1 MCYLNHTCS
10 LYDLIGS
17 KIKRGDI
24 ALKLTVTLTP
34 SLPTLGRKMCVL
46 RQYHLYTG
54 MDLSV
59 PGIVATMNDKVRNSI
74 VLRLAK
80 GLPQS

>member
-17 KIKRGDI
+17 KVKRGDI

-34 SLPTLGRKMCVL
+34 SLPTLGRKMCIL

-59 PGIVATMNDKVRNSI
+59 PGIVSTMNDKVRNSI
-74 VLRLAK
+74 VLWLAK

>member
-17 KIKRGDI
+17 KVKRGDI
-24 ALKLTVTLTP
+24 ALNFTVTLTP
-34 SLPTLGRKMCVL
+34 SLPTLGRKMCIL
-46 RQYHLYTG
+46 RQYHLYTE

-59 PGIVATMNDKVRNSI
+59 PGIVSTMNDKVRNST
-74 VLRLAK
+74 VPRLAK
-80 GLPQS
+80 GLLQS